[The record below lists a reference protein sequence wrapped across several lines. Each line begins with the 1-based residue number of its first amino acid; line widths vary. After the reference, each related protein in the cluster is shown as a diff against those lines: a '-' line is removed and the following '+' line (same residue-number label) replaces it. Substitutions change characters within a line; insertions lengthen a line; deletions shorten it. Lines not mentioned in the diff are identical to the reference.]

1 MILDTCALL
10 WLVGQRE
17 NLSDATL
24 NAIEKSSNIAVSA
37 ITAFEIGQKYKRGL
51 LELPL
56 APIPWFERALR
67 VHRLTPLHLT
77 PDICLRATEL
87 PDIHK
92 DPFDRLIIATASAFD
107 LAVVTKDPVFE
118 RYGIQTII

>member
-17 NLSDATL
+17 VLSDATL
-24 NAIEKSSNIAVSA
+24 SAIEETHDVGVSA

-56 APIPWFERALR
+56 APLPWFERAMR
-67 VHRLTPLHLT
+67 IHRLTTLPLT
-77 PDICLRATEL
+77 PGICFRATEL
-87 PDIHK
+87 PEIHK
-92 DPFDRLIIATASAFD
+92 DPFDRLIIATALLTD
-107 LAVVTKDPVFE
+107 RPVVTSDKTFE
-118 RYGIQTII
+118 RYGIQTLI